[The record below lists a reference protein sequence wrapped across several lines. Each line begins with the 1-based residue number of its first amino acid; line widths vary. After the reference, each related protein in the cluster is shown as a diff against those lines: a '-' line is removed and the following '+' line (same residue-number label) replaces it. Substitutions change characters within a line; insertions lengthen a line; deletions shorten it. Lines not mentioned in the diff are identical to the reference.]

1 MENSSDIKLFVCGDV
16 KAPQRA
22 KGDAGI
28 DFFVPNFSEQF
39 LKDLTDKNSG
49 APMRYQVQMVPL
61 TEEEFKNDPNKA
73 GFIVL
78 PAHEDLL
85 IPTYVKSRIPEGM
98 YIRMANK
105 SGVCTKQKLI
115 VGAEVIDSTY
125 EGIIHIHVFNNSNSS
140 RIIEFGQKLAQG
152 VPEKYCADD
161 LDVWYDSSIEKFKDM
176 KNQTTAEEF
185 YKDHNSARGEGGFGS
200 TGLKK

>member
-1 MENSSDIKLFVCGDV
+1 MENSEIKLFVCGDV
-16 KAPQRA
+16 KSPQRA

-39 LKDLTDKNSG
+39 LKDLTDKNPGS
-49 APMRYQVQMVPL
+49 PLRFQIQMVPL
-61 TEEEFKNDPNKA
+61 TEEEFNEDPNKA
-73 GFIVL
+73 GFITL

-105 SGVCTKQKLI
+105 SGVATKQKLV
-115 VGAEVIDSTY
+115 VGAEVVDSTY
-125 EGIIHIHVFNNSNSS
+125 EGIIHMHVFNNSNTS
-140 RIIEFGQKLAQG
+140 RIIHFGQKLCQG
-152 VPEKYCADD
+152 VPERYSPDE
-161 LDVWYDSSIEKFKDM
+161 LDIWYDSSIDKFKDM

-185 YKDHNSARGEGGFGS
+185 YKDHNSDRGEGGFGS
-200 TGLKK
+200 TSLDH

>member
-1 MENSSDIKLFVCGDV
+1 MEKSDIKFFICGDV

-28 DFFVPNFSEQF
+28 DFYVPNFSEQF
-39 LKDLTDKNSG
+39 LKDLTDKNVG
-49 APMRYQVQMVPL
+49 QPMRYQIHMVPL
-61 TEEEFKNDPNKA
+61 TEEEFNENPNKA

-85 IPTYVKSRIPEGM
+85 IPTYIKARIPEGM

-105 SGVCTKQKLI
+105 SGVCTKQKLV
-115 VGAEVIDSTY
+115 VGAEVVDSTY
-125 EGIIHIHVFNNSNSS
+125 EGIIHMHVFNNSNKS
-140 RIIEFGQKLAQG
+140 RIIEFGQKLCQG
-152 VPEKYCADD
+152 VPEKYATDD

-176 KNQTTAEEF
+176 KNQTTVEEF
-185 YKDHNSARGEGGFGS
+185 YKDHNSDRGENGFGS
-200 TGLKK
+200 TGTN